1 MNTLG
6 YANREEYIMGI
17 FKTIFEGVVFF
28 AALVTLCAWMFALE
42 ALIQ

>member
-1 MNTLG
+1 MEI
-6 YANREEYIMGI
+6 Y
-17 FKTIFEGVVFF
+17 KTVFEGVVFL

>member
-6 YANREEYIMGI
+6 YANREEYIMEI
-17 FKTIFEGVVFF
+17 FKTVFEGVVFL

-42 ALIQ
+42 ALL